1 MSEFER
7 NMLVTAFVVDK
18 QLEFEKKTSEDYRRI
33 AQGDPSIAQQ
43 RQKEELNK
51 AEKDSN
57 YWNSRALK
65 AEKELKTIKHQLTE
79 AEAKILEQT
88 IAYDEAFQE
97 LVSEFGYNE
106 EEKQKIKKQ
115 HLRWKFRAEQ
125 ILQKKE
131 EFRKAE
137 FERKA
142 NEPKQLTKYELN
154 VFNLYNGEKL
164 PESAL
169 KEYNGYKERIEYW
182 KTKGLYQEIE
192 ILPTVLREIKQNKP

>member
-1 MSEFER
+1 MSDFER
-7 NMLVTAFVVDK
+7 NIITTSIIVNK

-106 EEKQKIKKQ
+106 EERQKIKKQ

-142 NEPKQLTKYELN
+142 NEPKQLTKYELDG
-154 VFNLYNGEKL
+154 FNLYNGEQNL
-164 PESAL
+164 NEQA
-169 KEYNGYKERIEYW
+169 YNQFLDYKTRIEYW
-182 KTKGLYQEIE
+182 QENGLYQDIK
-192 ILPTVLREIKQNKP
+192 ILPVAKKASFKP

>member
-142 NEPKQLTKYELN
+142 NEPKQLTKYELDR
-154 VFNLYNGEKL
+154 FNLYNGEQNL
-164 PESAL
+164 VEVV
-169 KEYNGYKERIEYW
+169 YNTILDYKTRIEYW
-182 KTKGLYQEIE
+182 QEKGLYQDIK
-192 ILPTVLREIKQNKP
+192 ILPVSKKANFKP

>member
-106 EEKQKIKKQ
+106 EERQKIKKQ
-115 HLRWKFRAEQ
+115 HLKWKFRAEQ

-142 NEPKQLTKYELN
+142 NEPKQLTKYELDG
-154 VFNLYNGEKL
+154 FNLYNGEQNL
-164 PESAL
+164 NEQA
-169 KEYNGYKERIEYW
+169 YNQFLDYKTRIEYW
-182 KTKGLYQEIE
+182 QENGLYQDIK
-192 ILPTVLREIKQNKP
+192 ILPVAKKASFKP

>member
-115 HLRWKFRAEQ
+115 HLKWKFRAEQ

-142 NEPKQLTKYELN
+142 NEPKQLTKYDLDS
-154 VFNLYNGEKL
+154 FNLYNGKQNLNDQE
-164 PESAL
+164 
-169 KEYNGYKERIEYW
+169 YKEFLDYKTRIEYW
-182 KTKGLYQEIE
+182 QENGLYQDIK
-192 ILPTVLREIKQNKP
+192 ILPVAKKASFKP

>member
-1 MSEFER
+1 
-7 NMLVTAFVVDK
+7 ML
-18 QLEFEKKTSEDYRRI
+18 QLLWLISNLNLRKKTSEDYRRI

-115 HLRWKFRAEQ
+115 HLKWKFRAEQ

-142 NEPKQLTKYELN
+142 NEPKQLTKYDLDS
-154 VFNLYNGEKL
+154 FNLYNGKQNLNEQ
-164 PESAL
+164 E
-169 KEYNGYKERIEYW
+169 YKEFLDYKTRIEYW
-182 KTKGLYQEIE
+182 QENGLYQDIK
-192 ILPTVLREIKQNKP
+192 ILPVAKKASFKP